1 MQSWLAQDLGIR
13 WITLL
18 LDNQLEG
25 PPDAGGAKIWKEQYG
40 LADVSVFA
48 DPGFSM
54 VPGSSVGT
62 PQFTIIDPRTMTVTF
77 LQEGTDGISHI
88 NAVEMLAQTN
98 KAAAGN

>member
-1 MQSWLAQDLGIR
+1 MQAWIAQDLGIR

-18 LDNQLEG
+18 LDDPNEG
-25 PPDAGGAKIWKEQYG
+25 PPTANGAKVWKEQYG
-40 LADVSVFA
+40 LADAAVYA

-62 PQFTIIDPRTMTVTF
+62 PQFTLIDPRTMTVTF
-77 LQEGTDGISHI
+77 LQEGFGG
-88 NAVEMLAQTN
+88 NEAMVAEQLAMAN